1 MKGIRKPNAGSAVV
15 ELAMVLSLL
24 VLMALGTTDFARVFY
39 AGITVRS
46 AARAGVAYGSQDS
59 ATATNYTAMR
69 NAATADAADVTGLT
83 ATATHYCQCTDG
95 TTVNC
100 TSGTC
105 SPGAVAPQ
113 MYVSVTAAKTFTTII
128 NYPQVPH
135 TVAMN
140 HTAIMRVQ

>member
-1 MKGIRKPNAGSAVV
+1 MKGIRKPNAGSADV

-46 AARAGVAYGSQDS
+46 AARAAVAYGSQDS
-59 ATATNYTAMR
+59 GTATNYPAMR
-69 NAATADAADVTGLT
+69 NAATADAADVTGVT

-100 TSGTC
+100 TSGLC
-105 SPGAVAPQ
+105 GGSAPQ
-113 MYVSVTAAKTFTTII
+113 MYVRATATKTFTTII
-128 NYPQVPH
+128 NYPQIPH

>member
-1 MKGIRKPNAGSAVV
+1 MKGIGKSNAGSALV

-24 VLMALGTTDFARVFY
+24 TLMAIGTTDFARVFY

-46 AARAGVAYGSQDS
+46 AARAAVAYGSQDS
-59 ATATNYTAMR
+59 GTATNYAAMR
-69 NAATADAADVTGLT
+69 NAATADAADVTGVT

-95 TTVNC
+95 TTVSC
-100 TSGTC
+100 TSGLC
-105 SPGAVAPQ
+105 GGSAPQ
-113 MYVSVTAAKTFTTII
+113 MYVRATATKTFTTII
-128 NYPQVPH
+128 NYPQIPH